1 MRVPRK
7 QRKETADMKSRT
19 KSNPSNVRLF
29 RAPSKHPKMEQ
40 RPLGVLGVLHD
51 VRHAFEGLCAQAGLA
66 VLQQLM
72 EDDRTALCGPKGVPR
87 ADRSAVRGGTTPASV
102 VLAGRRVPVQRQ
114 RVRDLHKGDLDLPS
128 YVWASERDPL
138 DKATLAAVAAG
149 VSTRRYAGI
158 QPELP
163 QAIRAAADST
173 SKSSVSRRFV
183 ALSQQ
188 QLRQWLASDISA
200 LDLPVVMVDG
210 IYLADSVI
218 LVALGIDA
226 QGNKHVL
233 GLHEGSTENTRVVK
247 ALLSELIERG
257 LQADRA
263 RLWVIDGGK
272 ALRRGIAECFGRLAV
287 VQRCQEHKRRN
298 VLEHLPK
305 EMQAGTGKAMRQA
318 WDGTNVKVAAKRLNA
333 LADALQAQHPG
344 AAASLREGLAE
355 TLTVQGL
362 GITGAL
368 YRTLRTT
375 NPIENL
381 NGSIAR
387 YTRNVKRWKD
397 ASMVQRWVASALH
410 DAKDRFRK
418 LRGCKD
424 MKSLLAALKSHAEEL
439 QTATRSGLK
448 AAA

>member
-1 MRVPRK
+1 
-7 QRKETADMKSRT
+7 MKSRT
-19 KSNPSNVRLF
+19 KTKPSNVRSF
-29 RAPSKHPKMEQ
+29 QATSRHPKMDQ
-40 RPLGVLGVLHD
+40 RSLGVLGVLHN

-72 EDDRTALCGPKGVPR
+72 EDDRTDLCGPKGVPQDGR
-87 ADRSAVRGGTTPASV
+87 RAVRGGTTPASV
-102 VLAGRRVPVQRQ
+102 VLAGQRVALQRQ
-114 RVRDLHKGDLDLPS
+114 RVRDLQKGELALPS
-128 YVWASERDPL
+128 FEWANARDQL
-138 DKATLAAVAAG
+138 DQATLAAVAAG

-163 QAIRAAADST
+163 EELHAPADST

-183 ALSQQ
+183 ALSRQ
-188 QLRQWLASDISA
+188 QLHQWLASSIA
-200 LDLPVVMVDG
+200 GLDLPVVMVDG

-257 LQADRA
+257 LQADCA

-272 ALRRGIAECFGRLAV
+272 ALRRGITECFGRLAL

-305 EMQAGTGKAMRQA
+305 EMQAGTGKALRQA
-318 WDGTNVKVAAKRLNA
+318 WDGGNVTVAEKRLNA
-333 LADALQAQHPG
+333 LANALQAKHPG

-397 ASMVQRWVASALH
+397 ASMAERWVASALH

-418 LRGCKD
+418 LRGFRDIKTL
-424 MKSLLAALKSHAEEL
+424 MAALKSHAEEL
-439 QTATRSGLK
+439 QTVDKRGLK

>member
-1 MRVPRK
+1 
-7 QRKETADMKSRT
+7 MKSRIKA
-19 KSNPSNVRLF
+19 KSSNVHSF
-29 RAPSKHPKMEQ
+29 RAASRHPLMEQ
-40 RPLGVLGVLHD
+40 RSLGLLGVLHD

-66 VLQQLM
+66 VLEQLM
-72 EDDRTALCGPKGVPR
+72 EEDRTALCGPKGVPQEGR
-87 ADRSAVRGGTTPASV
+87 RAVRGGTTAASV
-102 VLAGRRVPVQRQ
+102 VLAGRRIAVQRQ
-114 RVRDLHKGDLDLPS
+114 RVRDLQRGELALPS

-138 DKATLAAVAAG
+138 DRATLEAVAAG

-163 QAIRAAADST
+163 EVLRAAADST

-183 ALSQQ
+183 ALSQR
-188 QLRQWLASDISA
+188 QLHEWLSSSIAG
-200 LDLPVVMVDG
+200 LDLPVVMIDG
-210 IYLADSVI
+210 IHLADSVI

-233 GLHEGSTENTRVVK
+233 GLREGSTENACVVK
-247 ALLSELIERG
+247 ALLSDLIERG

-263 RLWVIDGGK
+263 RLWVVDGGK
-272 ALRRGIAECFGRLAV
+272 ALRRGIMECFGRLAL

-298 VLEHLPK
+298 VLEHLP
-305 EMQAGTGKAMRQA
+305 EAMQQGTSKAMRQA
-318 WDGTNVKVAAKRLNA
+318 WDGHDATLAAKRLQA
-333 LADALQAQHPG
+333 LANSLQAQHPG

-381 NGSIAR
+381 NGAIAR

-397 ASMVQRWVASALH
+397 ASMARRWVASALH
-410 DAKDRFRK
+410 DAKGRFRK
-418 LRGCKD
+418 LRGHKE
-424 MKSLLAALKSHAEEL
+424 MKALVAALNSHAEKL
-439 QTATRSGLK
+439 QAAEMRDLH